1 MNQPETTLRKARA
14 LAKSLGHDLVRF
26 RKTHTHA
33 QAAYCRHCFKYAF
46 IVEGEVRGG
55 QVVTVAT
62 RRFPPGAAGT
72 LFRATISPARR

>member
-26 RKTHTHA
+26 RKTKTHT

-46 IVEGEVRGG
+46 IDGDDVRGG
-55 QVVTVAT
+55 AVSEGCHRKEVKCE
-62 RRFPPGAAGT
+62 
-72 LFRATISPARR
+72 S

>member
-33 QAAYCRHCFKYAF
+33 QTAYCRHCFKYAF
-46 IVEGEVRGG
+46 IDGDDVRGG
-55 QVVTVAT
+55 AVSEGCHRNMGCDPYT
-62 RRFPPGAAGT
+62 RGIQQDDF
-72 LFRATISPARR
+72 